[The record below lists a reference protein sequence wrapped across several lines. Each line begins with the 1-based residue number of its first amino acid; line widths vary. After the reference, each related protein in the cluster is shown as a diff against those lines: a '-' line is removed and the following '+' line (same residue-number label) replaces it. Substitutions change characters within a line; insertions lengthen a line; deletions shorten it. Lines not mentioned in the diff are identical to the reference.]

1 MEIRI
6 YEPVTAASPNFVR
19 VGITRVAVSSTL
31 TQHLWSP
38 GDFTL
43 TIPFEA
49 RYAAEMTE
57 DRLLLID
64 RAFAGIIDAITLET
78 TEQGQMLTV
87 SGRDL
92 KGIVAQRI
100 TIPPQA
106 SGVQGAQGYDAAAGT
121 TETIIKHYIDTN
133 MVTTPLQPARAVPG
147 LVIALDQG
155 RGIADDKYITRH
167 DPLDGVLQDLC
178 QASGLGYDI
187 KPDFETSQ
195 YVFDVIQGVD
205 RSGIQSDR
213 PRIVFDVSRKT
224 AQSQT
229 YSRSTRDARN
239 VFYATVSG
247 SEFADEALTLAYV
260 RDGET
265 EQAGLQRR
273 EQHLDI
279 SADTPAVGSEYDE
292 LKRYALIEAEN
303 YLPAESFE
311 CVIMDNRWRYG
322 IDYTLGDIV
331 TVQNAA
337 WGITMHTQLIS
348 MVTEHSE
355 SGITHTATFGKAPLT
370 VFGRL
375 RRQIRQGG

>member
-6 YEPVTAASPNFVR
+6 YEPVTAASPVFVR
-19 VGITRVAVSSTL
+19 VGITRVAVSAAL
-31 TQHLWSP
+31 TQHLRAP

-49 RYAAEMTE
+49 RYAAEMTVG
-57 DRLLLID
+57 RLVLID
-64 RAFAGIIDAITLET
+64 RWFAGIIDAITLEAAD
-78 TEQGQMLTV
+78 QGQMLTV
-87 SGRDL
+87 SGCDL

-106 SGVQGAQGYDAAAGT
+106 TGVQGAQGYDAAAGT
-121 TETIIKHYIDTN
+121 TETIIKHYIDAN
-133 MVTTPLQPARAVPG
+133 MVTTPLQLARSVPG
-147 LVIALDQG
+147 LVIAPDQG
-155 RGIADDKYITRH
+155 RGIAADKYITRH
-167 DPLDGVLQDLC
+167 DPLDTVLQDLC

-187 KPDFETSQ
+187 KPDFEAAH

-239 VFYATVSG
+239 VFYATMSG
-247 SEFADEALTLAYV
+247 SEFADEALTMAYV
-260 RDGET
+260 RDGEA
-265 EQAGLQRR
+265 EQAGLQRH
-273 EQHLDI
+273 EQHLDV
-279 SADTPAVGSEYDE
+279 SADTPTAGSEYDE
-292 LKRYALIEAEN
+292 LRRYALIEAEN
-303 YLPAESFE
+303 YCPAESFE

-322 IDYTLGDIV
+322 VDYALGDIV

-337 WGITMHTQLIS
+337 WGVTMHTQLVS
-348 MVTEHSE
+348 MVTELSE